1 MEGTLMNWLSHNR
14 RLSAFGAAILL
25 LSACAGA
32 ADAAVSLRLKDF
44 AHIKEVR
51 SNQLYGIGLVGG
63 LAGTGDSEM
72 LADQLVTNMLQRLHV
87 TMVSTNVTSKNVAAV
102 IVTAEAPPFIMEGS
116 KFDVTVSCLGS
127 ATSLVGGILLQA
139 PLQGADGQVY
149 ATAQGPLLIG
159 GFAAAGA
166 AASVSKNH
174 PTVGRIPD
182 GAILEKRIATVLR
195 PTDDLQIVL
204 NAPDYVTAVRA
215 ARSICAVFPDSATP
229 VDAAVIHVCVP
240 QEYRSAEKLAEF
252 VAKVEEVRVVPDSPG
267 RVVVNERTGTIV
279 AGENVRLSAAAIS
292 HGNLTIS
299 IKETTNTSQPNPGA
313 SGETRTEKSTDITA
327 KEPKPGI
334 YVLDDS
340 ATLADVARALNLL
353 GVTPRDMVSIFQAL
367 KEAGALQCELTVI

>member
-1 MEGTLMNWLSHNR
+1 MKWSGYNG
-14 RLSAFGAAILL
+14 RLSVIGAAILAL
-25 LSACAGA
+25 AAGAGA
-32 ADAAVSLRLKDF
+32 ADAAVSLRLKDL
-44 AHIKEVR
+44 ARIKEVR

-63 LAGTGDSEM
+63 LNGTGDSEM

-87 TMVSTNVTSKNVAAV
+87 TMVNTNVTSKNVAAV

-127 ATSLVGGILLQA
+127 ASSLVGGVLLQT

-174 PTVGRIPD
+174 PTVGRIPA

-204 NAPDYVTAVRA
+204 NMPDYVTSVRA
-215 ARSICAVFPDSATP
+215 AQSICAAFPDAATP
-229 VDAAVIHVCVP
+229 VDAAVIQVRVP

-252 VAKVEEVRVVPDSPG
+252 IAKVEEVRVTPDAPG

-313 SGETRTEKSTDITA
+313 SGETRTEKSTQITA
-327 KEPKPGI
+327 QEPKAGI
-334 YVLDDS
+334 YVMDDS

>member
-1 MEGTLMNWLSHNR
+1 MEGTPMKWLAHNF
-14 RLSAFGAAILL
+14 RLSAFGAAILIL
-25 LSACAGA
+25 AVGAGA
-32 ADAAVSLRLKDF
+32 ADGAVALRLKDL

-51 SNQLYGIGLVGG
+51 PNQLYGIGLVGG

-102 IVTAEAPPFIMEGS
+102 IVTAEAPAFIMEGS
-116 KFDVTVSCLGS
+116 RFDVTVSCLGS
-127 ATSLVGGILLQA
+127 ATSLVGGVLLQT

-149 ATAQGPLLIG
+149 AVAQGPLLIG
-159 GFAAAGA
+159 GFSAAGA
-166 AASVSKNH
+166 AASTTKNH
-174 PTVGRIPD
+174 PTTGRIPD

-195 PTDDLQIVL
+195 PADDLQLVL
-204 NAPDYVTAVRA
+204 NMPDYVTAVRA
-215 ARSICAVFPDSATP
+215 AQSICAAFPDSATP
-229 VDAAVIHVCVP
+229 VDAAVIRVCVP
-240 QEYRSAEKLAEF
+240 EDYRSAEKFAEF
-252 VAKVEEVRVVPDSPG
+252 VAKVEEVKVTPDSPG

-313 SGETRTEKSTDITA
+313 SGETRTEKSTQISA
-327 KEPKPGI
+327 QEPKAGI
-334 YVLDDS
+334 YVIDDS